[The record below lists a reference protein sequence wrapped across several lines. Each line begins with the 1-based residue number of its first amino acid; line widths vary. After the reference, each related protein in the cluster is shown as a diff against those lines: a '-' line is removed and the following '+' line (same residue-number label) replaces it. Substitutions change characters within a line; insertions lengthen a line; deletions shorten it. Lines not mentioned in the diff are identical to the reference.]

1 MSLKRDVLPKAAA
14 CVALT
19 MAVCVVWIV
28 GGGTAVLGAQQS
40 GASTSVVAGTAS
52 SGAAPAAT
60 GAASAGAPAATS
72 ASTTASETS
81 ANAAST
87 ANTTVLVAVDRR
99 TALSLDGDW
108 HYILDP
114 YQNGLSGGRNNYPMD
129 EELPAGSNK
138 LVEYNFAKS
147 PTIQVPGDWNT
158 QKESLMN
165 YEGGFWYERHFQYQ
179 PQAERRAFVDIGAA
193 NYRSRVWVNG
203 QLLCA
208 HEGGFTQFDCEA
220 TKAVRAGDNS
230 MVIFVDSTR
239 IADGVPTLKTDWY
252 NYGGLTRDVSLV
264 TVPESFIDDFDLHLD
279 RATRSAIEGSVHV
292 EGAQAGTRVSVD
304 LPEARLHAEGVTDAD
319 GRVAIH
325 IAAPG
330 LSLWSPENPKLYQVV
345 LKSGDGAEADTLTD
359 EMGFR
364 TVEVSGTEI
373 LLNGKP
379 IVLHGVCIHAE
390 APFRS
395 GRVDNDRDVATLLG
409 WVKELGADYVRLAH
423 YPHDQR
429 MTRAADRMG
438 ILVWSEVPV
447 YWAVEFDRE
456 DVYAKSRQQLQEEIR
471 RDRDKASVI
480 LWSIANETPNNATR
494 TAFLTRS
501 AEFVHQYD
509 PTRLVTAAL
518 LVRGDAHTKYIDD
531 PLGKALDVIGFNEYI
546 GWYEGTPESA
556 DTVEWK
562 VAYDKPL
569 ITSEFGAGALAGF
582 HGPATERWTE
592 EYQASVYRHQIAMLN
607 KIPQLRGTTPWILM
621 DFRSPVRELPGIQD
635 GFNRKGL
642 VSDQGQKKAAFF
654 VLQQAYKANGLA
666 HAE

>member
-1 MSLKRDVLPKAAA
+1 MLLKR
-14 CVALT
+14 VALPYA
-19 MAVCVVWIV
+19 AVRSALLPLVCLICFAP
-28 GGGTAVLGAQQS
+28 AVLDAQQ
-40 GASTSVVAGTAS
+40 AA
-52 SGAAPAAT
+52 AAPAV
-60 GAASAGAPAATS
+60 PP
-72 ASTTASETS
+72 
-81 ANAAST
+81 
-87 ANTTVLVAVDRR
+87 TTVLVAVDQRQ
-99 TALSLDGDW
+99 TLSLNGDW

-114 YQNGLSGGRNNYPMD
+114 YQNGLGSGRSGYSAD

-138 LVEYNFAKS
+138 LLEYSFAKS
-147 PTIQVPGDWNT
+147 PTIKVPGDWNT

-165 YEGGFWYERHFQYQ
+165 YEGGFWYERHFQFQ
-179 PQAERRAFVDIGAA
+179 PKAGQRAFLHIGAA
-193 NYRSRVWVNG
+193 NYRSRVWING

-208 HEGGFTQFDCEA
+208 HEGGFTSFDCEA
-220 TKAVRAGDNS
+220 TKAVKAGENS
-230 MVIFVDSTR
+230 VFIFVDSTR

-279 RATRSAIEGSVHV
+279 RATRSVIEGYMHV
-292 EGAQAGTRVSVD
+292 EGAQAGTQVSVD
-304 LPEARLHAEGVTDAD
+304 LPDAKLHAEGVTDAD
-319 GRVAIH
+319 GRVAISM
-325 IAAPG
+325 AAAG
-330 LSLWSPENPKLYQVV
+330 LTLWSPETPKLYRVV
-345 LKSGDGAEADTLTD
+345 LKAGEDTLTD

-364 TVEVSGTEI
+364 TIETTGTKI

-390 APFRS
+390 APFRT
-395 GRVDNDRDVATLLG
+395 GRVNNDQDVATLLG
-409 WVKELGADYVRLAH
+409 WVKELGGNFVRLAH

-429 MTRAADRMG
+429 MTRAADKLG

-447 YWAVEFDRE
+447 YWAVQFEKE
-456 DVYAKSRQQLQEEIR
+456 DVFAKSQQQLHEEIR

-480 LWSIANETPNNATR
+480 LWSIANETPNNAAR

-501 AEFVHQYD
+501 AEFVHQED

-518 LVRGDAHTKYIDD
+518 LVHGDVKTKYIDD

-546 GWYEGTPESA
+546 GWYEGTPEAA
-556 DTVEWK
+556 DATEWK
-562 VAYDKPL
+562 IAYDKPL
-569 ITSEFGAGALAGF
+569 ITSEFGGGAKAGL
-582 HGPATERWTE
+582 HGPDDQRWTE
-592 EYQASVYRHQIAMLN
+592 EYQAEIYRHQIGMLN

-642 VSDQGQKKAAFF
+642 VSDQGKKKAAFF
-654 VLQQAYKANGLA
+654 VLQKAYKENGLG

>member
-1 MSLKRDVLPKAAA
+1 MLLKR
-14 CVALT
+14 VALPYA
-19 MAVCVVWIV
+19 AVRSALLPLVCLICFAP
-28 GGGTAVLGAQQS
+28 AVLDAQQ
-40 GASTSVVAGTAS
+40 AA
-52 SGAAPAAT
+52 AAPAV
-60 GAASAGAPAATS
+60 PP
-72 ASTTASETS
+72 
-81 ANAAST
+81 
-87 ANTTVLVAVDRR
+87 TTVLVAVDQRQ
-99 TALSLDGDW
+99 TLSLNGDW

-114 YQNGLSGGRNNYPMD
+114 YQNGLGSGRSGYSAD

-138 LVEYNFAKS
+138 LLEYSFAKS
-147 PTIQVPGDWNT
+147 PTIKVPGDWNT

-165 YEGGFWYERHFQYQ
+165 YEGGFWYERHFQFQ
-179 PQAERRAFVDIGAA
+179 PKAGQRAFLHIGAA
-193 NYRSRVWVNG
+193 NYRSRVWING

-208 HEGGFTQFDCEA
+208 HEGGFTSFDCEA
-220 TKAVRAGDNS
+220 TKAVKAGENS
-230 MVIFVDSTR
+230 VVIFVDSTR

-279 RATRSAIEGSVHV
+279 RATRSVIEGYMHV
-292 EGAQAGTRVSVD
+292 EGAQAGTQVSVD
-304 LPEARLHAEGVTDAD
+304 LPDAKLHAEGVTDAD
-319 GRVAIH
+319 GRVAISM
-325 IAAPG
+325 AAAG
-330 LSLWSPENPKLYQVV
+330 LTLWSPETPKLYRVV
-345 LKSGDGAEADTLTD
+345 LKAGEDTLTD

-364 TVEVSGTEI
+364 TIETTGTKI

-390 APFRS
+390 APFRT
-395 GRVDNDRDVATLLG
+395 GRVNNDQDVATLLG
-409 WVKELGADYVRLAH
+409 WVKELGGNFVRLAH

-429 MTRAADRMG
+429 MTRAADKLG

-447 YWAVEFDRE
+447 YWAVQFEKE
-456 DVYAKSRQQLQEEIR
+456 DVFAKSQQQLHEEIR

-480 LWSIANETPNNATR
+480 LWSIANETPNNAAR

-501 AEFVHQYD
+501 AEFVHQED

-518 LVRGDAHTKYIDD
+518 LVHGDVKTKYIDD

-546 GWYEGTPESA
+546 GWYEGTPEAA
-556 DTVEWK
+556 DATEWK
-562 VAYDKPL
+562 IAYDKPL
-569 ITSEFGAGALAGF
+569 ITSEFGGGAKAGL
-582 HGPATERWTE
+582 HGPDDQRWTE
-592 EYQASVYRHQIAMLN
+592 EYQAEIYRHQIGMLN

-642 VSDQGQKKAAFF
+642 VSDQGKKKAAFF
-654 VLQQAYKANGLA
+654 VLQKAYKENGLG

>member
-1 MSLKRDVLPKAAA
+1 MLLKR
-14 CVALT
+14 VALPYA
-19 MAVCVVWIV
+19 AVRSALLPLVCLICFAP
-28 GGGTAVLGAQQS
+28 AVLDAQQ
-40 GASTSVVAGTAS
+40 AA
-52 SGAAPAAT
+52 AAPAV
-60 GAASAGAPAATS
+60 PP
-72 ASTTASETS
+72 
-81 ANAAST
+81 
-87 ANTTVLVAVDRR
+87 TTVLVAVDQRQ
-99 TALSLDGDW
+99 TLSLNGDW

-114 YQNGLSGGRNNYPMD
+114 YQNGLGSGRSGYSAD

-138 LVEYNFAKS
+138 LLEYSFAKS
-147 PTIQVPGDWNT
+147 PTIKVPGDWNT

-165 YEGGFWYERHFQYQ
+165 YEGGFWYERHFQFQ
-179 PQAERRAFVDIGAA
+179 PKAGQRAFLHIGAA
-193 NYRSRVWVNG
+193 NYRSRVWING

-208 HEGGFTQFDCEA
+208 HEGGFTSFDCEA
-220 TKAVRAGDNS
+220 TKAVKAGENS
-230 MVIFVDSTR
+230 VVIFVDSTR

-279 RATRSAIEGSVHV
+279 RATRSVIEGYMHV
-292 EGAQAGTRVSVD
+292 EGAQAGTQVSVD
-304 LPEARLHAEGVTDAD
+304 LPDAKLHAEGVTDAN
-319 GRVAIH
+319 GRVAIRM
-325 IAAPG
+325 AATG
-330 LSLWSPENPKLYQVV
+330 LTLWSPETPKLYRVV
-345 LKSGDGAEADTLTD
+345 LKAGEDTLTD

-364 TVEVSGTEI
+364 TIETTGTKI

-390 APFRS
+390 APFRT
-395 GRVDNDRDVATLLG
+395 GRVNNDQDVATLLG
-409 WVKELGADYVRLAH
+409 WVKELGGNFVRLAH

-429 MTRAADRMG
+429 MTRAADKLG

-447 YWAVEFDRE
+447 YWAVQFEKE
-456 DVYAKSRQQLQEEIR
+456 DVFAKSQQQLHEEIR

-480 LWSIANETPNNATR
+480 LWSIANETPNNAAR

-501 AEFVHQYD
+501 AEFVHQED

-518 LVRGDAHTKYIDD
+518 LVHGDVKTKYIDD

-546 GWYEGTPESA
+546 GWYEGTPEAA
-556 DTVEWK
+556 DATEWK
-562 VAYDKPL
+562 IAYDKPL
-569 ITSEFGAGALAGF
+569 ITSEFGGGAKAGL
-582 HGPATERWTE
+582 HGPDDQRWTE
-592 EYQASVYRHQIAMLN
+592 EYQAEIYRHQIGMLN

-642 VSDQGQKKAAFF
+642 VSDQGKKKAAFF
-654 VLQQAYKANGLA
+654 VLQKAYKENGLG